1 MSNSNQA
8 FLFNQPQGI
17 FQRNGA
23 VYFVKRGVKESLESE
38 RSGLQAL
45 INADHSLV
53 IPSPI
58 LLGCDHQGDF
68 LITEGL
74 ELGYLN
80 NWKKLAKGIAGLH
93 QNRGGSYGWECDNWI
108 GRDRQCNCWSD
119 NWAKFFTYW
128 RIKPKID
135 KLQTMGISVYGK
147 EAVIGVIYEYLSGF
161 DPEPSLVHGDLWR
174 GNIGFT
180 GEGAAIFDPAVY
192 YGDGQV
198 DIAMTKLFGSLPSE
212 FYEVYYRSLGISD
225 EPVNQHLIYNFYHV
239 LNHAIIFGGHY
250 LKECDFFSKNILG
263 IS

>member
-80 NWKKLAKGIAGLH
+80 ML
-93 QNRGGSYGWECDNWI
+93 SY
-108 GRDRQCNCWSD
+108 
-119 NWAKFFTYW
+119 
-128 RIKPKID
+128 
-135 KLQTMGISVYGK
+135 
-147 EAVIGVIYEYLSGF
+147 
-161 DPEPSLVHGDLWR
+161 
-174 GNIGFT
+174 
-180 GEGAAIFDPAVY
+180 
-192 YGDGQV
+192 
-198 DIAMTKLFGSLPSE
+198 
-212 FYEVYYRSLGISD
+212 
-225 EPVNQHLIYNFYHV
+225 
-239 LNHAIIFGGHY
+239 
-250 LKECDFFSKNILG
+250 
-263 IS
+263 